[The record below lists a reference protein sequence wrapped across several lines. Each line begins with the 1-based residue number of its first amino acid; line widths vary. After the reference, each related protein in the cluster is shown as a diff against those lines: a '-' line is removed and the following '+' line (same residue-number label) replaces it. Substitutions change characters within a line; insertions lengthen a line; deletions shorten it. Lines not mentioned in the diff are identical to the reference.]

1 MLYLHGIGHFHPE
14 NVITNRFLEE
24 LEIGTDEAWIL
35 ERVGIRE
42 RRTVLPLDY
51 ILRTRNRD
59 PRAAHEA
66 SLYRNAETAA
76 AAAKMAIA
84 RAGLGPDDIGLVISG
99 CCAPERTTPAEAAT
113 VAAEL
118 GIDAPCL
125 DVNSACTTF
134 GMQIDLIDRMAAN
147 RLPPFVLAVQPE
159 NFTRSI
165 DFGDRSSAVLFGDGS
180 TAAVLSAT
188 VKARAAFLK
197 SSCGTN
203 AKAWQKVMIPHSG
216 HFCQDGHAVQGF
228 AIRRMTESVRSL
240 REASG
245 NDDGRSNGG
254 RFRFIGHQANLG
266 ALRTVCERA
275 GIASEEHWSNVE
287 QFGNT
292 GAAGGSSVLSEHW
305 EELRPGDRV
314 AVCLVGAGL
323 TWVHL
328 LLAVE
333 GKPCPGGFGKSEYL
347 EKAIL

>member
-14 NVITNRFLEE
+14 NVITNRFLDE
-24 LEIGTDEAWIL
+24 LGIGTDEAWIL

-51 ILRTRNRD
+51 IRATKNRD

-84 RAGLGPDDIGLVISG
+84 RAGISADDIGLVLAG
-99 CCAPERTTPAEAAT
+99 GCAPDYTTPAEAAT

-118 GIDAPCL
+118 GIDALCL
-125 DVNSACTTF
+125 DVNSACTSF
-134 GMQIDLIDRMAAN
+134 GMQIDLLDRMAAD
-147 RLPPFVLAVQPE
+147 RIPDFFLIVQPE

-165 DFGDRSSAVLFGDGS
+165 DYSDRSSAVLFGDGS
-180 TAAVLSAT
+180 TAAVLSAS
-188 VKARAAFLK
+188 APSRAAFAA
-197 SSCGTN
+197 SCCGTN
-203 AKAWQKVMIPHSG
+203 AQGWGKVTIPPQG
-216 HFCQDGHAVQGF
+216 HFRQDGHAVQGF

-240 REASG
+240 RSVPET
-245 NDDGRSNGG
+245 GG

-275 GIASEEHWSNVE
+275 GITDDQHWSNVE
-287 QFGNT
+287 RFGNT

-305 EELRPGDRV
+305 EELRPGDSV

-328 LLAVE
+328 LLAVKE
-333 GKPCPGGFGKSEYL
+333 KPCPGGF
-347 EKAIL
+347 EKN